1 LIIYFNKEKIL
12 MKKVL
17 LALTLAVAGVASAQ
31 VGIYGRVG
39 TYLDN
44 TKTGTSTVQG
54 MANDLS
60 HFGIRATENLGGG
73 LTARA
78 TYETYIQANSPETST
93 TAFGDRQSTVGI
105 AHKMGSVDLGR
116 SVHTHFL
123 AVSNNDPF
131 GTLIGSSAADVH
143 NLRGLRLSNAAFTS
157 VNFGNVSANFDR
169 STGAVGTAADPY
181 AASLVAAVGPAVLTY
196 ARYEAGA
203 ETSDVLAARAKFGA
217 TTVYGIA
224 SDNKGVTANT
234 NRGQLIGAAHN
245 LGGPVTVKASYGRIE
260 NGIKS
265 YNVGAEYAFS
275 KRTYAQVLYRN
286 VEGTSAAGDV
296 KQVAGGLVVQF

>member
-1 LIIYFNKEKIL
+1 

-17 LALTLAVAGVASAQ
+17 VALTLAVAGVASAQ

-39 TYLDN
+39 TYYDN
-44 TKTGTSTVQG
+44 TKTGTATVQG

-60 HFGIRATENLGGG
+60 HFGIRATEDLGGG
-73 LTARA
+73 LKARA
-78 TYETYIQANSPETST
+78 TYETYIQANSPDTGAST
-93 TAFGDRQSTVGI
+93 QFGDRQSTVGL
-105 AHKMGSVDLGR
+105 ANKMGSIDLGR

-123 AVSNNDPF
+123 AISDNDPF

-143 NLRGLRLSNAAFTS
+143 NLRGLRFSNAAFTS
-157 VNFGNVSANFDR
+157 VNFGNVTANYDR
-169 STGAVGTAADPY
+169 GTGAVGTATDPY
-181 AASLVAAVGPAVLTY
+181 AASLIAAVGPAVLTY
-196 ARYEAGA
+196 ARYESGA

-234 NRGQLIGAAHN
+234 NRGQLVGVAHN

-275 KRTYAQVLYRN
+275 KKTYAQVLYRN
-286 VEGTSAAGDV
+286 VEGTSAATDIR
-296 KQVAGGLVVQF
+296 QVAGGLVVQF

>member
-1 LIIYFNKEKIL
+1 

-17 LALTLAVAGVASAQ
+17 IALTLAVAGVASAQ

-44 TKTGTSTVQG
+44 TKTGASTVQG

-217 TTVYGIA
+217 TTVFGIA
-224 SDNKGVTANT
+224 SDNKGVAANT
-234 NRGQLIGAAHN
+234 NRGQLVGASHN

-275 KRTYAQVLYRN
+275 KKTYAQVLYRT
-286 VEGTSAAGDV
+286 VEGTSAATDV

>member
-1 LIIYFNKEKIL
+1 

-44 TKTGTSTVQG
+44 TKTGTAAAVQG

-60 HFGIRATENLGGG
+60 HFGIRATEDLGGG
-73 LTARA
+73 LKARA

-123 AVSNNDPF
+123 AISNNDPF

-143 NLRGLRLSNAAFTS
+143 NLRGLRFSNAAFTS
-157 VNFGNVSANFDR
+157 VNLGNVTASFDR
-169 STGAVGTAADPY
+169 STGATTDPY
-181 AASLVAAVGPAVLTY
+181 AASLVAAVGPAVVTY

-217 TTVYGIA
+217 TTVFGIA

-234 NRGQLIGAAHN
+234 NRGQLVGASHN
-245 LGGPVTVKASYGRIE
+245 LGGPVTLKASYGRIE

-275 KRTYAQVLYRN
+275 KKTYAQVLYRT
-286 VEGTSAAGDV
+286 VEGTSAATDV

>member
-1 LIIYFNKEKIL
+1 
-12 MKKVL
+12 
-17 LALTLAVAGVASAQ
+17 
-31 VGIYGRVG
+31 
-39 TYLDN
+39 
-44 TKTGTSTVQG
+44 

-60 HFGIRATENLGGG
+60 HFGIRATEDLGGG
-73 LTARA
+73 LKARA

-143 NLRGLRLSNAAFTS
+143 NLRGLRFSNAAFTS
-157 VNFGNVSANFDR
+157 VNLGNVTASFDR
-169 STGAVGTAADPY
+169 STGATTDPY
-181 AASLVAAVGPAVLTY
+181 AASLVAAVGPAVVTY

-203 ETSDVLAARAKFGA
+203 ETSDVVAARAKFGA

-224 SDNKGVTANT
+224 SDNKGATANT
-234 NRGQLIGAAHN
+234 NRGQLVGAAHN
-245 LGGPVTVKASYGRIE
+245 LGGPVTMKASYGRIE

-286 VEGTSAAGDV
+286 VEGTSAAGDI

>member
-1 LIIYFNKEKIL
+1 

-157 VNFGNVSANFDR
+157 VNFGNVSASFDR
-169 STGAVGTAADPY
+169 STGAIGTAADPY

-217 TTVYGIA
+217 TTVFGIA
-224 SDNKGVTANT
+224 SDNKGTTANT

-275 KRTYAQVLYRN
+275 KKTYAQVLYRT
-286 VEGTSAAGDV
+286 VEGTSAATDV

>member
-1 LIIYFNKEKIL
+1 

-17 LALTLAVAGVASAQ
+17 VALTLAVAGVASAQ

-44 TKTGTSTVQG
+44 TKTGTAAAVQG

-60 HFGIRATENLGGG
+60 HFGIRATEDLGGG
-73 LTARA
+73 LKARA

-105 AHKMGSVDLGR
+105 AHQMGSVDLGR

-123 AVSNNDPF
+123 AISNNDPF

-143 NLRGLRLSNAAFTS
+143 NLRGLRFSNAAFTS
-157 VNFGNVSANFDR
+157 VNLGNVSASFDR
-169 STGAVGTAADPY
+169 STGATTDPY
-181 AASLVAAVGPAVLTY
+181 AASLVAAVGPAVVTY

-217 TTVYGIA
+217 TTVFGIA
-224 SDNKGVTANT
+224 SDNKGATANT
-234 NRGQLIGAAHN
+234 NRGQLVGASHN

-275 KRTYAQVLYRN
+275 KKTYAQVLYRN
-286 VEGTSAAGDV
+286 VEGITAAGDI

>member
-1 LIIYFNKEKIL
+1 

-17 LALTLAVAGVASAQ
+17 VALTLAVAGVASAQ

-44 TKTGTSTVQG
+44 TKTGTAAAVQG

-60 HFGIRATENLGGG
+60 HFGIRATEDLGGG
-73 LTARA
+73 LKARA

-143 NLRGLRLSNAAFTS
+143 NLRGLRFSNAAFTS
-157 VNFGNVSANFDR
+157 VNFGNVTASFDR
-169 STGAVGTAADPY
+169 STGATTDPY
-181 AASLVAAVGPAVLTY
+181 AASLVAAVGPAVVTY

-217 TTVYGIA
+217 TTVFGIA
-224 SDNKGVTANT
+224 SDNKGVAANT
-234 NRGQLIGAAHN
+234 NRAQLVGVSHN
-245 LGGPVTVKASYGRIE
+245 LGGPVTVKASYGRVE

-275 KRTYAQVLYRN
+275 KKTYAQVLYRT
-286 VEGTSAAGDV
+286 VEGTSAATDV

>member
-1 LIIYFNKEKIL
+1 
-12 MKKVL
+12 MKKLVL
-17 LALTLAVAGVASAQ
+17 ATILIASSITAMAQ

-181 AASLVAAVGPAVLTY
+181 AASLVAAVGPAVVTY

-217 TTVYGIA
+217 TTVFGIA

-234 NRGQLIGAAHN
+234 NRGQLVGAAHN

-275 KRTYAQVLYRN
+275 KKTYAQVLYRN

-296 KQVAGGLVVQF
+296 RQVAGGLVVQF

>member
-1 LIIYFNKEKIL
+1 

-17 LALTLAVAGVASAQ
+17 IALTLAVAGVASAQ

-44 TKTGTSTVQG
+44 TKTGTAAAVQG

-60 HFGIRATENLGGG
+60 HFGIRATEDLGGG
-73 LTARA
+73 LKARA
-78 TYETYIQANSPETST
+78 TYETYIQANSPDTST

-123 AVSNNDPF
+123 AISNNDPF

-143 NLRGLRLSNAAFTS
+143 NLRGLRFSNAAFTS
-157 VNFGNVSANFDR
+157 VNLGNVTASFDR
-169 STGAVGTAADPY
+169 STGATTDPY
-181 AASLVAAVGPAVLTY
+181 AASLVAAVGPAVVTY

-224 SDNKGVTANT
+224 SDNKGATANT
-234 NRGQLIGAAHN
+234 NRGQLVGAAHN
-245 LGGPVTVKASYGRIE
+245 LGGPITVKASYGRIE

-275 KRTYAQVLYRN
+275 KKTYAQVLYRN

-296 KQVAGGLVVQF
+296 RQVAGGLVVQF

>member
-1 LIIYFNKEKIL
+1 

-44 TKTGTSTVQG
+44 TKTGTAAAVQG

-60 HFGIRATENLGGG
+60 HFGIRATEDLGGG
-73 LTARA
+73 LKARA

-123 AVSNNDPF
+123 AISNNDPF

-143 NLRGLRLSNAAFTS
+143 NLRGLRFSNAAFTS
-157 VNFGNVSANFDR
+157 VNLGNVTASFDR
-169 STGAVGTAADPY
+169 STGATTDPY
-181 AASLVAAVGPAVLTY
+181 AASLVAAVGPAVVTY

-217 TTVYGIA
+217 TTVFGIA
-224 SDNKGVTANT
+224 SDNKGTTTNT
-234 NRGQLIGAAHN
+234 NRGQLVGASHN

-275 KRTYAQVLYRN
+275 KRTYAQVLYRT
-286 VEGTSAAGDV
+286 VEGTSAATDV

>member
-1 LIIYFNKEKIL
+1 

-17 LALTLAVAGVASAQ
+17 VALTLAVAGVASAQ

-44 TKTGTSTVQG
+44 TKTGTAAAVQG

-60 HFGIRATENLGGG
+60 HFGIRATEDLGGG
-73 LTARA
+73 LKARA

-105 AHKMGSVDLGR
+105 AHQMGSVDLGR

-123 AVSNNDPF
+123 AISNNDPF

-143 NLRGLRLSNAAFTS
+143 NLRGLRFSNAAFTS
-157 VNFGNVSANFDR
+157 VNLGNVSASFDR
-169 STGAVGTAADPY
+169 STGATTDPY
-181 AASLVAAVGPAVLTY
+181 AASLVAAVGPAVVTY

-217 TTVYGIA
+217 TTVFGIA
-224 SDNKGVTANT
+224 SDNKGVPANT
-234 NRGQLIGAAHN
+234 NRGQLVGASHN
-245 LGGPVTVKASYGRIE
+245 LGGPITVKASYGRIE

-275 KRTYAQVLYRN
+275 KKTYAQVLYRN
-286 VEGTSAAGDV
+286 LEGTSAASDIR
-296 KQVAGGLVVQF
+296 QVAGGLVVQF

>member
-1 LIIYFNKEKIL
+1 

-17 LALTLAVAGVASAQ
+17 VALTLAVAGVASAQ

-39 TYLDN
+39 TYYDN
-44 TKTGTSTVQG
+44 TKTGTAAAVQG

-60 HFGIRATENLGGG
+60 HFGIRATEDLGGG
-73 LTARA
+73 LKARA

-105 AHKMGSVDLGR
+105 AHQMGSVDLGR

-123 AVSNNDPF
+123 AISNNDPF

-143 NLRGLRLSNAAFTS
+143 NLRGLRFSNAAFTS
-157 VNFGNVSANFDR
+157 VNLGNVTASFDR
-169 STGAVGTAADPY
+169 STGATTDPY
-181 AASLVAAVGPAVLTY
+181 AASLVAAVGPAVVTY

-217 TTVYGIA
+217 TTVFGIA

-234 NRGQLIGAAHN
+234 NRGQLVGASHN
-245 LGGPVTVKASYGRIE
+245 LGGPITVKASYGRIE

-275 KRTYAQVLYRN
+275 KKTYAQVLYRN
-286 VEGTSAAGDV
+286 VEGTTAAGDI

>member
-1 LIIYFNKEKIL
+1 

-143 NLRGLRLSNAAFTS
+143 NLRGLRFSNAAFTS
-157 VNFGNVSANFDR
+157 VNLGNVSASFDR

-181 AASLVAAVGPAVLTY
+181 AASLVAAVGPAVVTY

-275 KRTYAQVLYRN
+275 KKTYAQVLYRN
-286 VEGTSAAGDV
+286 LEGTSAASDIR
-296 KQVAGGLVVQF
+296 QVAGGLVVQF

>member
-1 LIIYFNKEKIL
+1 

-17 LALTLAVAGVASAQ
+17 VALTLAVAGVASAQ

-39 TYLDN
+39 TYYDN
-44 TKTGTSTVQG
+44 TKTGTATVQG

-60 HFGIRATENLGGG
+60 HFGIRATEDLGGG
-73 LTARA
+73 LKARA

-105 AHKMGSVDLGR
+105 ANKMGSVDLGR

-123 AVSNNDPF
+123 AISDNDPF

-143 NLRGLRLSNAAFTS
+143 NLRGLRFSNAAFTS
-157 VNFGNVSANFDR
+157 VNFGNVTANYDR
-169 STGAVGTAADPY
+169 STGAVSTATDPY
-181 AASLVAAVGPAVLTY
+181 AASLIAAVGPAVLTY
-196 ARYEAGA
+196 ARYESGA

-224 SDNKGVTANT
+224 SDNKGVAANT
-234 NRGQLIGAAHN
+234 NRGQLIGASHN

-275 KRTYAQVLYRN
+275 KKTYAQVLYRN
-286 VEGTSAAGDV
+286 VEGTSAATDI

>member
-1 LIIYFNKEKIL
+1 

-17 LALTLAVAGVASAQ
+17 IALTLAVAGVASAQ

-44 TKTGTSTVQG
+44 TKTGTAAAVQG

-60 HFGIRATENLGGG
+60 HFGIRATEDLGGG
-73 LTARA
+73 LKARA

-123 AVSNNDPF
+123 AISNNDPF

-143 NLRGLRLSNAAFTS
+143 NLRGLRFSNAAFTS
-157 VNFGNVSANFDR
+157 VNLGNVTASFDR
-169 STGAVGTAADPY
+169 STGATTDPY
-181 AASLVAAVGPAVLTY
+181 AASLVAAVGPAVVTY

-217 TTVYGIA
+217 TTVFGIA
-224 SDNKGVTANT
+224 SDNKGATANT
-234 NRGQLIGAAHN
+234 NRGQLVGASHN

-275 KRTYAQVLYRN
+275 KKTYAQVLYRN
-286 VEGTSAAGDV
+286 VEGTTAAGDI

>member
-1 LIIYFNKEKIL
+1 

-44 TKTGTSTVQG
+44 TKTGTATVQG

-157 VNFGNVSANFDR
+157 VNFGNVSASFDR

-224 SDNKGVTANT
+224 SDNKGTTANT
-234 NRGQLIGAAHN
+234 NRGQLVGAAHN
-245 LGGPVTVKASYGRIE
+245 LGGPITVKASYGRIE

-275 KRTYAQVLYRN
+275 KKTYAQVLYRT
-286 VEGTSAAGDV
+286 VEGTSAATDV

>member
-1 LIIYFNKEKIL
+1 

-17 LALTLAVAGVASAQ
+17 VALTLAVAGVASAQ

-44 TKTGTSTVQG
+44 TKTGTAAAVQG

-60 HFGIRATENLGGG
+60 HFGIRATEDLGGG
-73 LTARA
+73 LKARA

-123 AVSNNDPF
+123 AISNNDPF

-143 NLRGLRLSNAAFTS
+143 NLRGLRFSNAAFTS
-157 VNFGNVSANFDR
+157 VNLGNVTASFDR
-169 STGAVGTAADPY
+169 STGATTDPY
-181 AASLVAAVGPAVLTY
+181 AASLVAAVGPAVVTY

-217 TTVYGIA
+217 TTVFGIA
-224 SDNKGVTANT
+224 SDNKGATANT
-234 NRGQLIGAAHN
+234 NRGQLVGASHN

-275 KRTYAQVLYRN
+275 KKTYAQVLYRN
-286 VEGTSAAGDV
+286 VEGTTAAGDI

>member
-1 LIIYFNKEKIL
+1 

-39 TYLDN
+39 TYYDN
-44 TKTGTSTVQG
+44 TKTGTAAAVQG

-60 HFGIRATENLGGG
+60 HFGIRATEDLGGG
-73 LTARA
+73 LKARA
-78 TYETYIQANSPETST
+78 TYETYIQANSPETNT

-123 AVSNNDPF
+123 AISDNDPF

-143 NLRGLRLSNAAFTS
+143 NLRGLRFSNAAFTS
-157 VNFGNVSANFDR
+157 VNFGNVTANYDR
-169 STGAVGTAADPY
+169 STGATTDPY
-181 AASLVAAVGPAVLTY
+181 AASLIAAVGPAVVTY

-234 NRGQLIGAAHN
+234 NRGQLVGVAHN

-275 KRTYAQVLYRN
+275 KKTYAQVLYRN
-286 VEGTSAAGDV
+286 VEGTTAAGDV
-296 KQVAGGLVVQF
+296 RQVAGGLVVQF

>member
-1 LIIYFNKEKIL
+1 
-12 MKKVL
+12 
-17 LALTLAVAGVASAQ
+17 
-31 VGIYGRVG
+31 
-39 TYLDN
+39 
-44 TKTGTSTVQG
+44 
-54 MANDLS
+54 LS

-157 VNFGNVSANFDR
+157 VNFGNVSASFDR

-286 VEGTSAAGDV
+286 VEGTSAATDI

>member
-1 LIIYFNKEKIL
+1 

-17 LALTLAVAGVASAQ
+17 VALTLAVAGVASAQ

-181 AASLVAAVGPAVLTY
+181 AASLIAAVGPAVLTY

-234 NRGQLIGAAHN
+234 NRGQLVGAAHN

-275 KRTYAQVLYRN
+275 KKTYAQVLYRN
-286 VEGTSAAGDV
+286 VEGTTAAGDI

>member
-1 LIIYFNKEKIL
+1 

-44 TKTGTSTVQG
+44 TKTGTSTVQS

-105 AHKMGSVDLGR
+105 THKMGSVDLGR

-181 AASLVAAVGPAVLTY
+181 AASLIAAVGPAVLTY

-217 TTVYGIA
+217 TTVFGIA

-234 NRGQLIGAAHN
+234 NRGQLIGASHN

-275 KRTYAQVLYRN
+275 KKTYAQVLYRN
-286 VEGTSAAGDV
+286 VEGTSAAGDIR
-296 KQVAGGLVVQF
+296 QVAGGLVVQF

>member
-1 LIIYFNKEKIL
+1 

-17 LALTLAVAGVASAQ
+17 VALTLAVAGVASAQ

-44 TKTGTSTVQG
+44 TKTGTAAAVQG

-60 HFGIRATENLGGG
+60 HFGIRATEDLGGG
-73 LTARA
+73 LKARA

-123 AVSNNDPF
+123 AISNNDPF

-143 NLRGLRLSNAAFTS
+143 NLRGLRFSNAAFTS
-157 VNFGNVSANFDR
+157 VNLGNVTASFDR
-169 STGAVGTAADPY
+169 STGATTDPY
-181 AASLVAAVGPAVLTY
+181 AASLVAAVGPAVVTY

-224 SDNKGVTANT
+224 SDNKGATANT
-234 NRGQLIGAAHN
+234 NRGQLVGAAHN
-245 LGGPVTVKASYGRIE
+245 LGGPITVKASYGRIE

-275 KRTYAQVLYRN
+275 KKTYAQVLYRN
-286 VEGTSAAGDV
+286 VEGISAASDIR
-296 KQVAGGLVVQF
+296 QVAGGLVVQF

>member
-1 LIIYFNKEKIL
+1 

-17 LALTLAVAGVASAQ
+17 VALTLAVAGVASAQ

-44 TKTGTSTVQG
+44 TKTGTAAAVQG

-60 HFGIRATENLGGG
+60 HFGIRATEDLGGG
-73 LTARA
+73 LKARA

-105 AHKMGSVDLGR
+105 AHQMGSVDLGR

-123 AVSNNDPF
+123 AISNNDPF

-143 NLRGLRLSNAAFTS
+143 NLRGLRFSNAAFTS
-157 VNFGNVSANFDR
+157 VNLGNVSASFDR
-169 STGAVGTAADPY
+169 STGATTDPY
-181 AASLVAAVGPAVLTY
+181 AASLVAAVGPAVVTY

-217 TTVYGIA
+217 TTVFGIA

-234 NRGQLIGAAHN
+234 NRGQLVGASHN
-245 LGGPVTVKASYGRIE
+245 LGGPITVKASYGRIE

-275 KRTYAQVLYRN
+275 KKTYAQVLYRN
-286 VEGTSAAGDV
+286 VEGTTAAGDI

>member
-1 LIIYFNKEKIL
+1 
-12 MKKVL
+12 MKKLVL
-17 LALTLAVAGVASAQ
+17 ATILIASSITAMAQ

-123 AVSNNDPF
+123 AISNNDPF

-157 VNFGNVSANFDR
+157 VNLGNVSASFDR

-181 AASLVAAVGPAVLTY
+181 AASLVAAVGPAVVTY

-275 KRTYAQVLYRN
+275 KKTYAQVLYRN
-286 VEGTSAAGDV
+286 LGGTSAASDIR
-296 KQVAGGLVVQF
+296 QVAGGLVVQF

>member
-1 LIIYFNKEKIL
+1 
-12 MKKVL
+12 MKKIVL
-17 LALTLAVAGVASAQ
+17 ATILIASSITAMAQ

-44 TKTGTSTVQG
+44 TKTGTSTGQG

-181 AASLVAAVGPAVLTY
+181 AASVVAAVGPAVLTY

-203 ETSDVLAARAKFGA
+203 ETSDMLAARAKFGA

-275 KRTYAQVLYRN
+275 KKTYAQVLYRN
-286 VEGTSAAGDV
+286 VEGTTAATDV

>member
-1 LIIYFNKEKIL
+1 

-17 LALTLAVAGVASAQ
+17 VALTLAVAGVASAQ

-44 TKTGTSTVQG
+44 TKTGTAAAVQG

-60 HFGIRATENLGGG
+60 HFGIRATEDLGGG
-73 LTARA
+73 LKARA

-105 AHKMGSVDLGR
+105 AHQMGSVDLGR

-123 AVSNNDPF
+123 AISNNDPF

-143 NLRGLRLSNAAFTS
+143 NLRGLRFSNAAFTS
-157 VNFGNVSANFDR
+157 VNLGNVTASFDR
-169 STGAVGTAADPY
+169 STGATTDPY
-181 AASLVAAVGPAVLTY
+181 AASLVAAVGPAVVTY

-217 TTVYGIA
+217 TTVFGIA
-224 SDNKGVTANT
+224 SDNKGATANT
-234 NRGQLIGAAHN
+234 NRGQLVGAAHN

-275 KRTYAQVLYRN
+275 KKTYAQVLYRN
-286 VEGTSAAGDV
+286 VEGTTAAGDI

>member
-1 LIIYFNKEKIL
+1 

-17 LALTLAVAGVASAQ
+17 IALTLAVAGVASAQ

-44 TKTGTSTVQG
+44 TKTGTSTVQS

-60 HFGIRATENLGGG
+60 HFGIRATEDLGGG
-73 LTARA
+73 LKARA
-78 TYETYIQANSPETST
+78 TYETYIQANSPDTGTST
-93 TAFGDRQSTVGI
+93 QFGDRQSTVGL
-105 AHKMGSVDLGR
+105 ANKMGSIDLGR

-123 AVSNNDPF
+123 AISDNDPF

-143 NLRGLRLSNAAFTS
+143 NLRGLRFSNAAFTS
-157 VNFGNVSANFDR
+157 VNFGNVTANYDR
-169 STGAVGTAADPY
+169 STGAIGTAADPY
-181 AASLVAAVGPAVLTY
+181 AASVIAAVGPAVLTY
-196 ARYEAGA
+196 ARYEAGT

-217 TTVYGIA
+217 TTVFGIA
-224 SDNKGVTANT
+224 SDNKGVTANIS
-234 NRGQLIGAAHN
+234 RGQLIGASHN

-275 KRTYAQVLYRN
+275 KKTYAQVLYRN
-286 VEGTSAAGDV
+286 VEGTTTAGDIR
-296 KQVAGGLVVQF
+296 QVAGGLVVQF

>member
-1 LIIYFNKEKIL
+1 

-17 LALTLAVAGVASAQ
+17 IALTLAVAGVASAQ

-44 TKTGTSTVQG
+44 TKTGASTVQG

-181 AASLVAAVGPAVLTY
+181 AASLIAAVGPAVLTY

-286 VEGTSAAGDV
+286 VEGTSAAGDI

>member
-1 LIIYFNKEKIL
+1 

-17 LALTLAVAGVASAQ
+17 VALTLAVAGVASAQ

-39 TYLDN
+39 TYYDN
-44 TKTGTSTVQG
+44 TKTGTSTVQS

-60 HFGIRATENLGGG
+60 HFGIRATEDLGGG
-73 LTARA
+73 LKARA
-78 TYETYIQANSPETST
+78 TYETYIQANSPDTGT
-93 TAFGDRQSTVGI
+93 DTKFGDRQSTVGI
-105 AHKMGSVDLGR
+105 AHSLGSIDLGR
-116 SVHTHFL
+116 SVHTQFL
-123 AVSNNDPF
+123 AISDNDPF

-143 NLRGLRLSNAAFTS
+143 NLRGLRFSNAAFTS
-157 VNFGNVSANFDR
+157 VNFGNVAANFDR
-169 STGAVGTAADPY
+169 STGAIGTAADPY
-181 AASLVAAVGPAVLTY
+181 AASVIAAVGPAVLTY

-217 TTVYGIA
+217 TTVFGIA

-234 NRGQLIGAAHN
+234 NRGQLIGASHN

-286 VEGTSAAGDV
+286 VDGTTAAGDI

>member
-1 LIIYFNKEKIL
+1 

-44 TKTGTSTVQG
+44 TKTGTAAAVQG

-60 HFGIRATENLGGG
+60 HFGIRATEDLGGG
-73 LTARA
+73 LKARA

-157 VNFGNVSANFDR
+157 VNLGNVTASFDR
-169 STGAVGTAADPY
+169 STGAVGNAADPY
-181 AASLVAAVGPAVLTY
+181 AASLVAAVGPAVVTY

-203 ETSDVLAARAKFGA
+203 ETSDVVAARAKFG
-217 TTVYGIA
+217 TTTIYGIA

-286 VEGTSAAGDV
+286 VEGTTTAGDI

>member
-1 LIIYFNKEKIL
+1 
-12 MKKVL
+12 MKKIVL
-17 LALTLAVAGVASAQ
+17 ATILIASSITAMAQ

-123 AVSNNDPF
+123 AISNNDPF

-143 NLRGLRLSNAAFTS
+143 NQRGLRFSNAAFTS

-181 AASLVAAVGPAVLTY
+181 AASLVAAVGPAVVTY
-196 ARYEAGA
+196 ARYETGA

-275 KRTYAQVLYRN
+275 KKTYAQVLYRN
-286 VEGTSAAGDV
+286 VEGTTAAGDI

>member
-1 LIIYFNKEKIL
+1 

-17 LALTLAVAGVASAQ
+17 VALTLAVAGVASAQ

-44 TKTGTSTVQG
+44 TKTGTAAAVQG

-60 HFGIRATENLGGG
+60 HFGIRATEDLGGG
-73 LTARA
+73 LKARA

-123 AVSNNDPF
+123 AISDNDPF

-143 NLRGLRLSNAAFTS
+143 NLRGLRFSNAAFTS
-157 VNFGNVSANFDR
+157 VNLGNVTASFDR
-169 STGAVGTAADPY
+169 STGATTDPY
-181 AASLVAAVGPAVLTY
+181 AASLVAAVGPAVVTY

-224 SDNKGVTANT
+224 SDNKGATANT
-234 NRGQLIGAAHN
+234 NRGQLVGASHN

-275 KRTYAQVLYRN
+275 KKTYAQVLYRN
-286 VEGTSAAGDV
+286 VEGTTAAGDI

>member
-1 LIIYFNKEKIL
+1 

-39 TYLDN
+39 TYYDN
-44 TKTGTSTVQG
+44 TKTGTAAAVQG

-60 HFGIRATENLGGG
+60 HFGIRATEDLGGG
-73 LTARA
+73 LKARA
-78 TYETYIQANSPETST
+78 TYETYIQANSPETNT

-105 AHKMGSVDLGR
+105 AHKIGSVDLGR

-123 AVSNNDPF
+123 AISDNDPF

-143 NLRGLRLSNAAFTS
+143 NLRGLRFSNAAFTS
-157 VNFGNVSANFDR
+157 VNFGNVTANYDR
-169 STGAVGTAADPY
+169 STGATTDPY
-181 AASLVAAVGPAVLTY
+181 AASLIAAVGPAVVTY

-234 NRGQLIGAAHN
+234 NRGQLVGVAHN

-275 KRTYAQVLYRN
+275 KKTYAQVLYRN
-286 VEGTSAAGDV
+286 VEGTTAAGDV
-296 KQVAGGLVVQF
+296 RQVAGGLVVQF

>member
-1 LIIYFNKEKIL
+1 

-17 LALTLAVAGVASAQ
+17 IALTLAVAGVASAQ

-181 AASLVAAVGPAVLTY
+181 AASLIAAVGPAVLTY

>member
-1 LIIYFNKEKIL
+1 

-17 LALTLAVAGVASAQ
+17 IALTLAVAGVASAQ

-44 TKTGTSTVQG
+44 TKTGASTVQG

-78 TYETYIQANSPETST
+78 TYETGIQANSPDTGT
-93 TAFGDRQSTVGI
+93 DTRLGDRQSTVGI

-116 SVHTHFL
+116 NVHTHFL
-123 AVSNNDPF
+123 AISDNDPF

-157 VNFGNVSANFDR
+157 VNFGNFHRIDEYMCDQKLNSLSELPTNPLFPLEDDLFQDFSIHPKDMNFEVCEIDGEKWMNLLNITSSHVNIAPVGR
-169 STGAVGTAADPY
+169 NVKLAVRETNTDKIVGFIRLGSPLILISTSG
-181 AASLVAAVGPAVLTY
+181 SI
-196 ARYEAGA
+196 
-203 ETSDVLAARAKFGA
+203 S
-217 TTVYGIA
+217 
-224 SDNKGVTANT
+224 
-234 NRGQLIGAAHN
+234 LIGSN
-245 LGGPVTVKASYGRIE
+245 
-260 NGIKS
+260 
-265 YNVGAEYAFS
+265 
-275 KRTYAQVLYRN
+275 
-286 VEGTSAAGDV
+286 
-296 KQVAGGLVVQF
+296 

>member
-1 LIIYFNKEKIL
+1 

-17 LALTLAVAGVASAQ
+17 IALTLAVAGVASAQ

-44 TKTGTSTVQG
+44 TKTGTAAAVQG

-60 HFGIRATENLGGG
+60 HFGIRATEDLGGG
-73 LTARA
+73 LKARA

-105 AHKMGSVDLGR
+105 THKMGSVDLGR

-123 AVSNNDPF
+123 AISNNDPF

-143 NLRGLRLSNAAFTS
+143 NLRGLRFSNAAFTS
-157 VNFGNVSANFDR
+157 VNLGNVTASFDR
-169 STGAVGTAADPY
+169 STGATTDPY
-181 AASLVAAVGPAVLTY
+181 AASLVAAVGPAVVTY

-224 SDNKGVTANT
+224 SDNKGATANT
-234 NRGQLIGAAHN
+234 NRGQLIGASHN

-275 KRTYAQVLYRN
+275 KKTYAQVLYRN

-296 KQVAGGLVVQF
+296 RQVAGGLVVQF

>member
-1 LIIYFNKEKIL
+1 
-12 MKKVL
+12 MKKLVL
-17 LALTLAVAGVASAQ
+17 ATILIASSITAMAQ

-105 AHKMGSVDLGR
+105 AHQMGSVDLGR

-143 NLRGLRLSNAAFTS
+143 NLRGFRFSNAAFTS
-157 VNFGNVSANFDR
+157 VNLGNVSASFDR
-169 STGAVGTAADPY
+169 STGATTDPY
-181 AASLVAAVGPAVLTY
+181 AASLVAAVGPAVVTY

-245 LGGPVTVKASYGRIE
+245 LGGPITVKASYGRIE

-275 KRTYAQVLYRN
+275 KKTYAQVLYRN
-286 VEGTSAAGDV
+286 LEGTSAASDIR
-296 KQVAGGLVVQF
+296 QVAGGLVVQF

>member
-1 LIIYFNKEKIL
+1 

-60 HFGIRATENLGGG
+60 HFGIRATEDLGGG
-73 LTARA
+73 LKARA

-123 AVSNNDPF
+123 AISNNDPF

-157 VNFGNVSANFDR
+157 VNLGNVTASFDR

-234 NRGQLIGAAHN
+234 NRGQLVGASHN
-245 LGGPVTVKASYGRIE
+245 LGGPVTVKASYGRVE

-275 KRTYAQVLYRN
+275 KRTYAQVLYRT
-286 VEGTSAAGDV
+286 VEGTSAATDI